1 MLDEEVC
8 PYCDS
13 LVGHRDSYCPS
24 CGERLGAPGQFEDSL
39 EEDSLDFDDG
49 YLDDPD
55 REILADQADGDLVYV
70 PRGRAERR
78 EELKLLAAVLAVSA
92 LVLGVLGLVMGWW
105 GNGGSSEDA
114 APELVSDAVA
124 VEVETAAEEAS
135 VPVPEKV
142 ELSRLEGLS
151 VAFRD
156 SGGVHLLHADDRD
169 SVHIAATRR
178 AAPLNG
184 GGVAIGADSLF
195 YIDGATVRRHVVATG
210 ADVEVV
216 TGDWVAPV
224 PDDDEALWVVDRNED
239 DELGTID
246 TLLLIGLDGTI
257 VDQVELPAG
266 SELDGATSRGVI
278 VVDPVSGDRIV
289 IGPDGFRA
297 PLLATT
303 TVANAQVSPDGA
315 WLVRAEPGRIVAR
328 PVDTATDADFTVVT
342 VPADPTVPVDFVVAF
357 SPQ

>member
-1 MLDEEVC
+1 MIDEEVC

-39 EEDSLDFDDG
+39 EFDDG

-55 REILADQADGDLVYV
+55 REILADEADGDLVYV
-70 PRGRAERR
+70 PRGRTERR
-78 EELKLLAAVLAVSA
+78 EELKLLAAVLAVAA

-105 GNGGSSEDA
+105 GRGGSSEDA
-114 APELVSDAVA
+114 TPELVSDAVA
-124 VEVETAAEEAS
+124 VEVDATPDEAS
-135 VPVPEKV
+135 VPVPEKAD
-142 ELSRLEGLS
+142 LSRLEGLS

-169 SVHIAATRR
+169 SVHIAASRR

-184 GGVAIGADSLF
+184 GAVAIGADSLF
-195 YIDGATVRRHVVATG
+195 YIDGASVRRHVVATG

-216 TGDWVAPV
+216 QGDWVAPV
-224 PDDDEALWVVDRNED
+224 PEDDGALWVVDRNDD
-239 DELGTID
+239 DELGTINL
-246 TLLLIGLDGTI
+246 LLLIDLDGTI

-266 SELDGATSRGVI
+266 FQLDGATNRGVI
-278 VVDPVSGDRIV
+278 VIDPASGDRIV
-289 IGPDGFRA
+289 VGPGSFRA

-303 TVANAQVSPDGA
+303 TVADAQVSPDGA
-315 WLVRAEPGRIVAR
+315 WLVRAEPGSIVAR
-328 PVDTATDADFTVVT
+328 PVDTAADEDFTVVS
-342 VPADPTVPVDFVVAF
+342 VPADPTIPVDFVVAF
-357 SPQ
+357 SPK